1 MTKIFQERE
10 EKSLFTTLIKILQ
23 LLDREYF
30 FKNFR
35 IDTRTLEDLLSWVAP
50 IVQKSALHRS
60 TTTPAKRLCVTLRYL
75 ATGDFQTIISTNY
88 RIIPTTMGRI
98 ISETCQTLW
107 AVLSET
113 DFIKTPDSQEEW
125 LTIIAEFNGKWNFP
139 LCLGA
144 TDGKHVLIR
153 APARSRS
160 NFFNYKNFFSTVLL
174 AVCNANYEFTSVDSG
189 EVGWQ
194 SDGDVYSNSKLGQ
207 IIDQN
212 ILKFPAPAAIDNY
225 NTTKKF
231 PYVFVADE
239 AFALKPFMLR
249 PYPKW
254 DELNINKLIFNYRLS
269 TARRLIE
276 NTFGILGSR
285 FRIFRGPIIRKIED
299 IKHITKAAVIL
310 HNFLKKR
317 KERGT
322 YCPPDYVYQEA
333 VQRTL
338 PGR

>member
-1 MTKIFQERE
+1 
-10 EKSLFTTLIKILQ
+10 
-23 LLDREYF
+23 
-30 FKNFR
+30 
-35 IDTRTLEDLLSWVAP
+35 
-50 IVQKSALHRS
+50 
-60 TTTPAKRLCVTLRYL
+60 
-75 ATGDFQTIISTNY
+75 
-88 RIIPTTMGRI
+88 MGRI

-107 AVLSET
+107 AVFSET
-113 DFIKTPDSQEEW
+113 DFIKAPDSQEDW
-125 LTIIAEFNGKWNFP
+125 LTIIAEFNGKWNFS

-160 NFFNYKNFFSTVLL
+160 NFFNYKNFFSTALL

-207 IIDQN
+207 TIDQN

-225 NTTKKF
+225 NATKKF

-333 VQRTL
+333 VQGTL

>member
-1 MTKIFQERE
+1 
-10 EKSLFTTLIKILQ
+10 
-23 LLDREYF
+23 
-30 FKNFR
+30 
-35 IDTRTLEDLLSWVAP
+35 
-50 IVQKSALHRS
+50 
-60 TTTPAKRLCVTLRYL
+60 
-75 ATGDFQTIISTNY
+75 
-88 RIIPTTMGRI
+88 MGRI
-98 ISETCQTLW
+98 ISGTCQTLW
-107 AVLSET
+107 TVFTET
-113 DFIKTPDSQEEW
+113 DFIKAPDSQEEW

-207 IIDQN
+207 TIDQN

-225 NTTKKF
+225 NATKKF

-333 VQRTL
+333 VQGTL